1 MELER
6 RVGETDIQ
14 YHKRLVYGKLEDKTL
29 GDVDYGELSKF
40 LYGNRYSPDVARR
53 MIYGSKKTLD
63 ALGGLDV
70 VQDISDSPKDIDKK
84 IYEFKKE
91 RQKMQDQRTALHNLI
106 LHIIT
111 S

>member
-40 LYGNRYSPDVARR
+40 LYGKRYSPDVARR
-53 MIYGSKKTLD
+53 MTYGSYRTLKAMGD
-63 ALGGLDV
+63 QV
-70 VQDISDSPKDIDKK
+70 VNTPTKD
-84 IYEFKKE
+84 
-91 RQKMQDQRTALHNLI
+91 
-106 LHIIT
+106 
-111 S
+111 